1 MPPNPPPHRRLAAA
15 IADLHR
21 ALLNA
26 QASGTPLASNPYAL
40 LQAVMH
46 DPAFTWLRAFSTL
59 LLHIDEAA
67 AKGATPSPEAMEG
80 FLTRASQ
87 LVDGGD
93 PETATSHAMLQ
104 MHQLR
109 PEIAGKAATL
119 RQVVAELRLGRAS

>member
-1 MPPNPPPHRRLAAA
+1 MPPSPPPHRRLAAA

-26 QASGTPLASNPYAL
+26 QAAGTPLASNPYAL

-46 DPAFTWLRAFSTL
+46 DPAFAWLRAFSNL
-59 LLHIDEAA
+59 LLHIDEAG
-67 AKGATPSPEAMEG
+67 AKGAIPTPEALQG
-80 FLTRASQ
+80 FVTRAAQ

-109 PEIAGKAATL
+109 PEIAGKAASL
-119 RQVVAELRLGRAS
+119 RQVIAELRDLPGR